1 MSKPGSLHE
10 AIDNDRNG
18 EATLLKSKGKLEQKD
33 RSKRAK
39 EIDGD
44 TKDKVFLDRHSNGHG
59 DHSRLF
65 GATDPVSIRAYAPGG
80 PVSRS
85 SRPQPPF
92 LSPKEINTCDDVSV
106 DRTRDVFKVK
116 TAEGSDETPSTHI
129 DTSDIYIPYK

>member
-44 TKDKVFLDRHSNGHG
+44 TNDKVCLKRHNN
-59 DHSRLF
+59 DHVDES
-65 GATDPVSIRAYAPGG
+65 TP
-80 PVSRS
+80 RS
-85 SRPQPPF
+85 
-92 LSPKEINTCDDVSV
+92 
-106 DRTRDVFKVK
+106 
-116 TAEGSDETPSTHI
+116 G
-129 DTSDIYIPYK
+129 